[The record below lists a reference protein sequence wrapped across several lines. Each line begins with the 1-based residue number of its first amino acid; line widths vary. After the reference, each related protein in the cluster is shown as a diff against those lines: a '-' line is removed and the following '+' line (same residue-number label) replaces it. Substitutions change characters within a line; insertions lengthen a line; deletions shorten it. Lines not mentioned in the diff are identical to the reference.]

1 MTAVGDSWPDGTD
14 GTGGV
19 DGMGGADGTDGTV
32 RAGRADRTGGTDGMD
47 GTGGPGAED
56 ERELRILLQRAVPRL
71 PAPEGRLREVRE
83 RVARTRR
90 RRRTAGAAAAVTGL
104 ALAGTL
110 LPGVLRAGEESVPP
124 AASAPS
130 VTAASPTRPPATGPS
145 LAPSPDSTSP
155 DGTPPDGTSPD
166 STSPPPGNERAE
178 RTRFAH
184 VAGLLLRLPETWQA
198 LDVPEDPR
206 YKQPARGFVST
217 QRFIPYEQSCSGE
230 DRSLCLPVQALRPGG
245 ALLTLVAHQ
254 GAGLAAKAEDPPV
267 LYPSDSPSPTCRKVM
282 GTQEFTGLIGGAPAP
297 DSAVSV
303 TLCVAGDAPGTV
315 EGARAMVTGADF
327 GRGPVTDPSDLTAS
341 VTTAHSQ
348 NAT

>member
-1 MTAVGDSWPDGTD
+1 
-14 GTGGV
+14 
-19 DGMGGADGTDGTV
+19 
-32 RAGRADRTGGTDGMD
+32 MD

-145 LAPSPDSTSP
+145 LAPFPDSTSS

-166 STSPPPGNERAE
+166 STSPPPGDERAE

-206 YKQPARGFVST
+206 YKQSARGFVST

-341 VTTAHSQ
+341 VTTAHPQ